1 MATWKELV
9 DVSSTQTLTNKTLT
23 TAVLGSSTA
32 TTQSASDNSTKVAT
46 TAYVDAQTALG
57 DTTLADGKIWLGNGS
72 GAKAEVTLTGDVT
85 MTNAGV
91 TTIGDDTITAAMLEA
106 SSVESGK
113 IDQGA
118 VALGNIASQAAN
130 TVLVRDAGTSGAVS
144 AKAVTD
150 TQILIGD
157 GTGFTAAALSG
168 DATMTNAGA
177 VTVTGSAGDLAVTGD
192 LTVTGNDIKS
202 SGGTTAITMSGADVS
217 IAGDLTVTGKNITT
231 TAEVLKIND
240 NTIVL
245 NADLTATTDVDAG
258 IVVER
263 GGSGDNALF
272 YWDEGKDKWC
282 VGTNDDADLATSHT
296 YKGDVMQVEISG
308 AYSSSSS
315 NVPIGHL
322 QYHSGSLYLR
332 VED

>member
-1 MATWKELV
+1 MGTWKELV
-9 DVSSTQTLTNKTLT
+9 DVSSDQTLTNKTLT

-46 TAYVDAQTALG
+46 TAYVDTQAALG

-72 GAKAEVTLTGDVT
+72 GAKAEVTLSGDVT
-85 MTNAGV
+85 VSNSGV
-91 TTIGDDTITAAMLEA
+91 TTIG
-106 SSVESGK
+106 SGK
-113 IDQGA
+113 VSLAKIK
-118 VALGNIASQAAN
+118 NQAAN
-130 TVLVRDAGTSGAVS
+130 TVLVRDANDSGVLS
-144 AKAVTD
+144 AKVVAD
-150 TQILIGD
+150 TQVLIGD

-177 VTVTGSAGDLAVTGD
+177 VTVTRSAGDFSVTGD

-282 VGTNDDADLATSHT
+282 VGINDDADLDTSPT

-308 AYSSSSS
+308 AYSDSSSS
-315 NVPIGHL
+315 VPIGHL
-322 QYHSGSLYLR
+322 QYHGGSLYVR
-332 VED
+332 TA

>member
-1 MATWKELV
+1 MANWVELV
-9 DVSSTQTLTNKTLT
+9 DATSSQTLTNKTLT
-23 TAVLGSSTA
+23 TAALGSSTA

-46 TAYVDAQTALG
+46 TAYVDTQAALG
-57 DTTLADGKIWLGNGS
+57 DTTLADGKIWVGNGS
-72 GAKAEVTLTGDVT
+72 GAKAEVTLSVDLTVI
-85 MTNAGV
+85 NYGV
-91 TTIGDDTITAAMLEA
+91 TTIG
-106 SSVESGK
+106 SSKVSLAK
-113 IDQGA
+113 IK
-118 VALGNIASQAAN
+118 NQAAN
-130 TVLVRDAGTSGAVS
+130 TVLVRDANDAGVLS
-144 AKAVTD
+144 AKAVAD
-150 TQILIGD
+150 TQVLIGD

-177 VTVTGSAGDLAVTGD
+177 VTVTGSAGDFAVTGD

-263 GGSGDNALF
+263 GGSGDNAIF
-272 YWDEGKDKWC
+272 YWDEGKDRWR
-282 VGTNDDADLATSHT
+282 VGTNDDADLSTSPT
-296 YKGDVMQVEISG
+296 YAADLMQIRIDG
-308 AYSSSSS
+308 AAINTSSTE
-315 NVPIGHL
+315 VPIGHF
-322 QYHSGSLYLR
+322 QYHDGSLYLR

>member
-1 MATWKELV
+1 MAYWVELV
-9 DVSSTQTLTNKTLT
+9 DATSSQTLTNKTHTSPVLNT
-23 TAVLGSSTA
+23 GVSGTAIKDEDDMSSDSA
-32 TTQSASDNSTKVAT
+32 THLATQQSIK
-46 TAYVDAQTALG
+46 AYVDTAAAAG
-57 DTTLADGKIWLGNGS
+57 DTTLADGKIWVGNGS
-72 GAKAEVTLTGDVT
+72 GAKAEVTLSGDVT
-85 MTNAGV
+85 VSNSGV
-91 TTIGDDTITAAMLEA
+91 TTIG
-106 SSVESGK
+106 SSKVSLAK
-113 IDQGA
+113 IK
-118 VALGNIASQAAN
+118 NQAAN
-130 TVLVRDAGTSGAVS
+130 TVLVRDANDAGVLS
-144 AKAVTD
+144 AKAVAD
-150 TQILIGD
+150 TQVLIGD

-177 VTVTGSAGDLAVTGD
+177 VTVTGSAGDFAVTGD

-263 GGSGDNALF
+263 GGSGDNAIF
-272 YWDEGKDKWC
+272 YWDEGKDRWR
-282 VGTNDDADLATSHT
+282 VGTNDDADLSTSPT
-296 YKGDVMQVEISG
+296 YAADLMQIRIDG
-308 AYSSSSS
+308 AAINTSSTE
-315 NVPIGHL
+315 VPIGHF
-322 QYHSGSLYLR
+322 QYHDGSLYLR

>member
-1 MATWKELV
+1 MGTWKELV

-46 TAYVDAQTALG
+46 TAYVDTQAALG

-72 GAKAEVTLTGDVT
+72 GAKAEVTLSGDVT
-85 MTNAGV
+85 VSNSGV
-91 TTIGDDTITAAMLEA
+91 TTIG
-106 SSVESGK
+106 SGK
-113 IDQGA
+113 VSLAKIK
-118 VALGNIASQAAN
+118 NQAAN
-130 TVLVRDAGTSGAVS
+130 TVLVRDANDSGVLS
-144 AKAVTD
+144 AKVVAD
-150 TQILIGD
+150 TQVLIGD

-177 VTVTGSAGDLAVTGD
+177 VTVTRSAGDFSVTGD

-202 SGGTTAITMSGADVS
+202 SGGTTAITMSGADVA

-282 VGTNDDADLATSHT
+282 VGINDDADLDTSPT

-308 AYSSSSS
+308 AYSDSSSS
-315 NVPIGHL
+315 VPIGHL
-322 QYHSGSLYLR
+322 QYHGGSLYVR
-332 VED
+332 TA